1 MKAVVVYESVFGNT
15 AQVAEAIAVGIGEE
29 AVAVSTAE
37 VEPDELTDVD
47 LVVAGGPVFAF
58 QLSSDQARESIG
70 KKRAPGAPA
79 ADLSHPS
86 MRTWL
91 DGVNTATGL
100 CAAFDTQV
108 RGPFGSGAPAIAKAL
123 QARGLRLIAS
133 PEGFIVDGKYGPLR
147 AGELERAQEWGAEL
161 RRLAE
166 AERAHDQP

>member
-15 AQVAEAIAVGIGEE
+15 AQVAQAIAEGLGDD
-29 AVAVSTAE
+29 ATAVSTAE
-37 VEPDELTDVD
+37 IEPEELTEVD

-58 QLSSDQARESIG
+58 RLSSDEARDSIA
-70 KKRAPGAPA
+70 RSPQSGAPA

-147 AGELERAQEWGAEL
+147 SGELERARAWGTEL
-161 RRLAE
+161 RRLAL
-166 AERAHDQP
+166 AERSGKQ

>member
-15 AQVAEAIAVGIGEE
+15 AQVAQAIADGLGED
-29 AVAVSTAE
+29 AIAVSTAE
-37 VEPDELTDVD
+37 IEPDDLTDVD

-58 QLSSDQARESIG
+58 RLSNDDTRAGIARSA
-70 KKRAPGAPA
+70 APGAPA

-91 DGVNTATGL
+91 DGVNAATGL
-100 CAAFDTQV
+100 CAAFDTQI
-108 RGPFGSGAPAIAKAL
+108 RGPFGSGAPAIAKSL

-147 AGELERAQEWGAEL
+147 TGELERAHDWGVEL
-161 RRLAE
+161 RRLAL
-166 AERAHDQP
+166 AARAADH

>member
-15 AQVAEAIAVGIGEE
+15 AQVAQAIAVGLGED
-29 AVAVSTAE
+29 ARAVSTAE
-37 VEPDELTDVD
+37 IEPDDLTDVD

-58 QLSSDQARESIG
+58 HLSSDTVREGIARAQG
-70 KKRAPGAPA
+70 PGAPT

-91 DGVNTATGL
+91 DGVNAATGL

-133 PEGFIVDGKYGPLR
+133 PEGFIVDGKYGPIR
-147 AGELERAQEWGAEL
+147 DGELERAQAWGTEL
-161 RRLAE
+161 HRLALAARE
-166 AERAHDQP
+166 DDD

>member
-15 AQVAEAIAVGIGEE
+15 AQVAQAIAEGLGED

-37 VEPDELTDVD
+37 IEPDDLNDVD

-58 QLSSDQARESIG
+58 HLSSETAREGIA
-70 KKRAPGAPA
+70 RTQAPGVPA

-91 DGVNTATGL
+91 DGVNAATGL

-133 PEGFIVDGKYGPLR
+133 PEGFIVDGKYGPIR
-147 AGELERAQEWGAEL
+147 DGELERAHAWGAEL
-161 RRLAE
+161 RRLALSVRE
-166 AERAHDQP
+166 EDV

>member
-15 AQVAEAIAVGIGEE
+15 AQVAQAIAAGIGED
-29 AVAVSTAE
+29 AVAVSTADI
-37 VEPDELTDVD
+37 EPEDLATVD

-58 QLSSDQARESIG
+58 HLSSDTVREGIAT
-70 KKRAPGAPA
+70 KPQLGAPE

-91 DGVNTATGL
+91 DGVNRATGL

-108 RGPFGSGAPAIAKAL
+108 RGPFGSGAPAIAKSL

-133 PEGFIVDGKYGPLR
+133 PQGFIVDGKYGPLR
-147 AGELERAQEWGAEL
+147 SGELERAQAWGAEL
-161 RRLAE
+161 RQLAL
-166 AERAHDQP
+166 AAMAADQ